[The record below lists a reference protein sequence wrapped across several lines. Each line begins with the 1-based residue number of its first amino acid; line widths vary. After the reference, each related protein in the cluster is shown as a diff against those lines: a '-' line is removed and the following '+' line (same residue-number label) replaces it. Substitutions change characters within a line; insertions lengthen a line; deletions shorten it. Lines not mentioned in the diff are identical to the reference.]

1 MFDDILSR
9 AENLSSANYHSNL
22 ADASRIKSTGNSIL
36 SKGAAQGNLYSG
48 TTFDTDLNGIF
59 RASEHLWKT
68 DALSAPIQ
76 KSFLF
81 GEKGVV
87 FGSTVPSLKA
97 APALPKPEDYIE

>member
-9 AENLSSANYHSNL
+9 AEKLSSANFHATLSDSAAAKKNGSVLFDSGNAQENRY
-22 ADASRIKSTGNSIL
+22 TGTS
-36 SKGAAQGNLYSG
+36 
-48 TTFDTDLNGIF
+48 FDTDLNSVF

-68 DALSAPIQ
+68 NAASAPIQ

-87 FGSTVPSLKA
+87 FGVSAPTLKEVHI
-97 APALPKPEDYIE
+97 LPKSSDDLE